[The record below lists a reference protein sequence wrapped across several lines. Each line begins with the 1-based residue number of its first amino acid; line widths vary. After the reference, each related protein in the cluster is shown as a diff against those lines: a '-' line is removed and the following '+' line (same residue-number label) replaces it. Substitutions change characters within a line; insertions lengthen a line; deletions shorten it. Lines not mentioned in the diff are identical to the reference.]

1 MKKFLAI
8 ILATAFPALSSVAQ
22 VTLARCLE
30 LADRNY
36 PVIRKYDLVAKTH
49 DLNLADINKG
59 WLPKI
64 GVYGQVSLQNTVPE
78 FPEALTGMLSN
89 YGQSFDGMGHVQ
101 YKVGVDLN
109 QKIWDG
115 GAAKSQRE
123 IERAGSTVSSASL
136 DVQMYAMHGKVQSLF
151 FGILLL
157 DEQIEQTQSALKLLE
172 ANKDRLE
179 SMLANG
185 TAMQSDVDMI
195 EAQVLTMHQQLAEAR
210 NASDGYRRMLEL
222 YIGESLA
229 GHTLERPSGEMPASM
244 TSGRP
249 ELQMFS
255 AQTSMN
261 NARLRAVDATVMP
274 KVGLFAQ
281 AYYGYPGLNYFESM
295 RDRDMSFNAVAGI
308 KLSWDIDAFYFK
320 RNMKRRIAVDNA
332 GIEAERA
339 LFLFNTDVEVSSRQS
354 SINSLRQVISED
366 SRIVSLRGRVRKA
379 AESQLANGII
389 DAADLLGKITDEN
402 QAQLNAR
409 YHEIQLLQNIHQLK
423 YTLNR

>member
-36 PVIRKYDLVAKTH
+36 PVIRKYDLVAKTR

-123 IERAGSTVSSASL
+123 IERAGFTVSSASL

-195 EAQVLTMHQQLAEAR
+195 EAQVLTMRQQLAEAR

-222 YIGESLA
+222 YIGKSLA
-229 GHTLERPSGEMPASM
+229 GHTLERPSGEMPATM

-332 GIEAERA
+332 GIEAECA

>member
-1 MKKFLAI
+1 MKKLLAI
-8 ILATAFPALSSVAQ
+8 ILVMAFPALSSVAQ
-22 VTLARCLE
+22 VTLVRCLE
-30 LADRNY
+30 LADSNY
-36 PVIRKYDLVAKTH
+36 PVIRKYDLVAKTR

-78 FPEALTGMLSN
+78 FPEALTGMLSS
-89 YGQSFDGMGHVQ
+89 YGQNFDGMGHVQ

-115 GAAKSQRE
+115 GTAKSQRE

-195 EAQVLTMHQQLAEAR
+195 EAQVLTMRQQLAEAR

-229 GHTLERPSGEMPASM
+229 GHTLERPSGEMPATM

-308 KLSWDIDAFYFK
+308 KLSWDINSFYFK

>member
-1 MKKFLAI
+1 MKKLLAI
-8 ILATAFPALSSVAQ
+8 ILATALPALSSVAQ
-22 VTLARCLE
+22 VTLARCIE

-36 PVIRKYDLVAKTH
+36 PVIRKYDLVAKTR

-172 ANKDRLE
+172 VNKDRLE

-195 EAQVLTMHQQLAEAR
+195 EAQVLTM
-210 NASDGYRRMLEL
+210 
-222 YIGESLA
+222 
-229 GHTLERPSGEMPASM
+229 
-244 TSGRP
+244 
-249 ELQMFS
+249 
-255 AQTSMN
+255 
-261 NARLRAVDATVMP
+261 
-274 KVGLFAQ
+274 
-281 AYYGYPGLNYFESM
+281 
-295 RDRDMSFNAVAGI
+295 
-308 KLSWDIDAFYFK
+308 
-320 RNMKRRIAVDNA
+320 
-332 GIEAERA
+332 
-339 LFLFNTDVEVSSRQS
+339 RQ
-354 SINSLRQVISED
+354 
-366 SRIVSLRGRVRKA
+366 
-379 AESQLANGII
+379 
-389 DAADLLGKITDEN
+389 
-402 QAQLNAR
+402 
-409 YHEIQLLQNIHQLK
+409 
-423 YTLNR
+423 

>member
-1 MKKFLAI
+1 
-8 ILATAFPALSSVAQ
+8 
-22 VTLARCLE
+22 
-30 LADRNY
+30 
-36 PVIRKYDLVAKTH
+36 
-49 DLNLADINKG
+49 
-59 WLPKI
+59 
-64 GVYGQVSLQNTVPE
+64 
-78 FPEALTGMLSN
+78 
-89 YGQSFDGMGHVQ
+89 
-101 YKVGVDLN
+101 
-109 QKIWDG
+109 
-115 GAAKSQRE
+115 
-123 IERAGSTVSSASL
+123 
-136 DVQMYAMHGKVQSLF
+136 
-151 FGILLL
+151 
-157 DEQIEQTQSALKLLE
+157 
-172 ANKDRLE
+172 
-179 SMLANG
+179 
-185 TAMQSDVDMI
+185 
-195 EAQVLTMHQQLAEAR
+195 
-210 NASDGYRRMLEL
+210 MLEL

-229 GHTLERPSGEMPASM
+229 GHTLERPSGDMPASM

-308 KLSWDIDAFYFK
+308 KLSWDIDSFYFK

>member
-1 MKKFLAI
+1 
-8 ILATAFPALSSVAQ
+8 
-22 VTLARCLE
+22 
-30 LADRNY
+30 
-36 PVIRKYDLVAKTH
+36 
-49 DLNLADINKG
+49 
-59 WLPKI
+59 
-64 GVYGQVSLQNTVPE
+64 
-78 FPEALTGMLSN
+78 
-89 YGQSFDGMGHVQ
+89 
-101 YKVGVDLN
+101 
-109 QKIWDG
+109 
-115 GAAKSQRE
+115 
-123 IERAGSTVSSASL
+123 
-136 DVQMYAMHGKVQSLF
+136 MHGKVQNLV

-172 ANKDRLE
+172 VNKDRLE

-195 EAQVLTMHQQLAEAR
+195 EAQVLTMRQQLAEAR

-308 KLSWDIDAFYFK
+308 KLSWDIDSFYFK